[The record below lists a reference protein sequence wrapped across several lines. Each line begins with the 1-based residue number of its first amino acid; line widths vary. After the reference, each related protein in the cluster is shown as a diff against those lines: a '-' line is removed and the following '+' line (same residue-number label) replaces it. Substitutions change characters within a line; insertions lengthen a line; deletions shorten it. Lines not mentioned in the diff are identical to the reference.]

1 MQLPQIVSIGEPLI
15 QLNAVSTGPLRYNN
29 YFEKHIAGAE
39 LNFCVGVRRSG
50 FSSGLIGRV
59 GEDEFGLNIL
69 QYLAAEGVDT
79 SQIRVVKEMYT
90 GVYFIQRGYP
100 VPGKSVMFYYRKNSA
115 GSTLCPEDVK
125 YSYITEAKLV
135 HLTGIT
141 PALSDTAREAWL
153 RMLEAAKK
161 AEAMVSL
168 DTNIRTKLW
177 NADEARELLK
187 PAVDKADILL
197 TDPDDMQILYGSGE
211 IDLLA
216 KQLIANGIQ
225 IVVVKLGPKGS
236 KAYTKDGFYEHGQ
249 YQVPVVDPVGAGDAF
264 ASLFVSKILKGWSVE
279 KALEAATVA
288 GSLVVTR
295 RGDNE
300 NIPSEED
307 IKSFLDSMSGG

>member
-1 MQLPQIVSIGEPLI
+1 MPQIVSIGEPLI
-15 QLNAVSTGPLRYNN
+15 QLNAVDTGPLRYNN

-50 FSSGLIGRV
+50 FSSGLVGRV
-59 GEDEFGLNIL
+59 GEDEFGLNVL

-79 SQIRVVKEMYT
+79 SQIKVVKEMFT

-100 VPGKSVMFYYRKNSA
+100 APGKSVMYYYRKGSA

-125 YSYITEAKLV
+125 YSYLSDTKLV

-141 PALSDTAREAWL
+141 PALSYTAREAWL

-161 AEAMVSL
+161 AKAKISL

-177 NADEARELLK
+177 KADEARESLK
-187 PAVDKADILL
+187 PAVDKADIVL
-197 TDPDDMQILYGSGE
+197 TDPDDIQILYGSSDTAG
-211 IDLLA
+211 IAKQLLA
-216 KQLIANGIQ
+216 KGIQ

-236 KAYTKDGFYEHGQ
+236 VAYSKNGFYTHRQ

-264 ASLFVSKILKGWSVE
+264 ASIFVSKVLKGWSVK

-307 IKSFLDSMSGG
+307 IKSFLASMKGG